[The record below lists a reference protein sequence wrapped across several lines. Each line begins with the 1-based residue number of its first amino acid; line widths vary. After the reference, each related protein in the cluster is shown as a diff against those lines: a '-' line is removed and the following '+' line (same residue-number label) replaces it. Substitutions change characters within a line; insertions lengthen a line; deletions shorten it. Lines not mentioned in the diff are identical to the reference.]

1 MIDIIKKSMRGMLV
15 YTIIMLVVG
24 IIFAVNPATSINV
37 MTGFIAILA
46 MLLGGYFVFDYIK
59 TPSEKKLLSFS
70 LAFGIVLIGIGLFIF
85 LKRDALINFITVLIG
100 ITLIVKAIYKLQ
112 IALNIR
118 KITKGWKYNL
128 LVALLTFTM
137 GCILVIYPNGAAE
150 TFLRIIGI
158 VIALGSIGE
167 LVETAYVM
175 GTIKEATNVEI
186 VSDAKELTF
195 EEK

>member
-1 MIDIIKKSMRGMLV
+1 MIDIIKKSMRGMIV

-37 MTGFIAILA
+37 MTGFIALVA
-46 MLLGGYFVFDYIK
+46 MLLGGYFIFDYIR
-59 TPSEKKLLSFS
+59 TPKENKLLSFS
-70 LAFGIVLIGIGLFIF
+70 LAFGIVMIGIGLFVF
-85 LKRDALINFITVLIG
+85 LKKDALINFITVLIG
-100 ITLIVKAIYKLQ
+100 IVLIVKAIYKLQ

-137 GCILVIYPNGAAE
+137 GLILVLYPNGSAHV
-150 TFLRIIGI
+150 FLRIVGI
-158 VIALGSIGE
+158 LIAVGAVGE

-175 GTIKEATNVEI
+175 GSIKDATNQSNDKVQEI
-186 VSDAKELTF
+186 PF

>member
-1 MIDIIKKSMRGMLV
+1 MIDIIKKSMKGMIL

-46 MLLGGYFVFDYIK
+46 MLLGGYFVFDYIR
-59 TPSEKKLLSFS
+59 TPRENKLLSFS
-70 LAFGIVLIGIGLFIF
+70 LAFGIVMIGIGLFIF
-85 LKRDALINFITVLIG
+85 LRRDALINFITVLIG
-100 ITLIVKAIYKLQ
+100 IVLIVKAIYKFQ

-118 KITKGWKYNL
+118 KLTKGWKYNL
-128 LVALLTFTM
+128 LVALLTLSM
-137 GCILVIYPNGAAE
+137 GLLLVIYPDGSAE

-158 VIALGSIGE
+158 VIALGAVGE
-167 LVETAYVM
+167 LIETAYVM
-175 GTIKEATNVEI
+175 GTIKDVTEQVQEKVQEI
-186 VSDAKELTF
+186 PF